1 MHQKHLFYILWKVI
15 YKQYVKAAPGPHF
28 FLQAASQKMFFCWLL
43 LYPLLQD
50 HEAELWTVR
59 GCLVLSSG
67 PLEAKEVG
75 DKDNHSTPSLGKV
88 PLQPEEPGWGQ
99 GKLHYETARVLQL
112 SVSWISKQ
120 LSNCHRLHL
129 PLP

>member
-1 MHQKHLFYILWKVI
+1 
-15 YKQYVKAAPGPHF
+15 
-28 FLQAASQKMFFCWLL
+28 MFFCWLL

-67 PLEAKEVG
+67 PLEAKGVG

-88 PLQPEEPGWGQ
+88 PLQPEELGWGQ
-99 GKLHYETARVLQL
+99 GKLHYKTAQVLQL

-120 LSNCHRLHL
+120 LSDCHRLHL
-129 PLP
+129 PLPYSSEAGKCESHLMGT